1 MGSVTRLMT
10 RCELSLLTGRKQ
22 PQDQVE
28 RLYAIGISVKVS
40 PLGIP
45 KVIIEEIELKLPL
58 GYECAGEEHN

>member
-10 RCELSLLTGRKQ
+10 RCELELLTGRKQ

-28 RLYAIGISVKVS
+28 RLCAIGIPVKVC

-45 KVIIEEIELKLPL
+45 KVSIEEIEAKLPL
-58 GYECAGEEHN
+58 GYECADEEQN

>member
-10 RCELSLLTGRKQ
+10 RCELELLTGRKQ

-28 RLYAIGISVKVS
+28 RLCAIGIPVKVS

-45 KVIIEEIELKLPL
+45 KVSIEEIEIEVAVRL
-58 GYECAGEEHN
+58 

>member
-10 RCELSLLTGRKQ
+10 RCELELLTGRKQ

-28 RLYAIGISVKVS
+28 RLCTIGIPVKVS

-45 KVIIEEIELKLPL
+45 KVSIEEIELKLPL
-58 GYECAGEEHN
+58 GYECADEEQN